1 MYLLI
6 SLNIIS
12 FTVKKL
18 SHMKESFFENRKA
31 IIVLIAG
38 CLVVLVSMGIR
49 QTWGLFYQFFDNDL
63 GINRTQFGLA
73 IGVQMLFWGITAP
86 LFGMIADKYGS
97 NRAAFAAFLFYIVG
111 SYIVINQPASNS
123 IFLVSMGV
131 IIGTALGGS
140 AVSVPVAAVGKFFSD
155 KNRTISVGIVTGSA
169 SIGFFVMPLF
179 TKFSNDAYGWQNTVQ
194 YFIYFLIFAGICS
207 LFLFKIDFVDT
218 TNNSFTRDQT
228 AWNAMKEAFK
238 HKGYMLLVA
247 GFVVCGFQITLVATH
262 IPGYIQQKGLPD
274 WTAAAILALIGFFNI
289 FGTIGM
295 GFLASKY
302 SKKILLSILYFS
314 RGVIL
319 VLFLFLPASTFTA
332 LSFGVLFGILWLA
345 TIPPTNGIVAQIFG
359 TKYLATL
366 FGIVFFSHQVGSF
379 LGAYLGGYFFD
390 TYGSYD
396 FAWYLSIVLSAFAG
410 FVHLPIDERPIMR
423 TA

>member
-1 MYLLI
+1 MQ
-6 SLNIIS
+6 
-12 FTVKKL
+12 KK
-18 SHMKESFFENRKA
+18 FFENKNA

-49 QTWGLFYQFFDNDL
+49 QTWGLFYQFFDTDL

-73 IGVQMLFWGITAP
+73 IGVQMLFWGISAP

-97 NRAAFAAFLFYIVG
+97 NRAAFTAFLFYIVG
-111 SYIVINQPASNS
+111 SYIVINQPESNS

-131 IIGTALGGS
+131 IIGTALGGT

-169 SIGFFVMPLF
+169 SIGFFIMPLF

-194 YFIYFLIFAGICS
+194 YFIYFLIFASICS
-207 LFLFKIDFVDT
+207 LFLFKKEYVDT

-228 AWNAMKEAFK
+228 AWNAIKEAFN
-238 HKGYMLLVA
+238 HRGYMLLVA
-247 GFVVCGFQITLVATH
+247 GFFVCGFQITLVATH
-262 IPGYIQQKGLPD
+262 IPGYIQQKGLPE

-319 VLFLFLPASTFTA
+319 ILFLFLPASTFTA

-396 FAWYLSIVLSAFAG
+396 YAWYLSIILSVFAG
-410 FVHLPIDERPIMR
+410 FVHLPIDERPVLR

>member
-1 MYLLI
+1 MQ
-6 SLNIIS
+6 
-12 FTVKKL
+12 KK
-18 SHMKESFFENRKA
+18 FFENKNA

-38 CLVVLVSMGIR
+38 CLVVLISMGIR
-49 QTWGLFYQFFDNDL
+49 QTWGLFYQFFDTDL

-73 IGVQMLFWGITAP
+73 IGVQMLFWGISAP

-97 NRAAFAAFLFYIVG
+97 NRAAFTAFLFYIVG
-111 SYIVINQPASNS
+111 SYIVINQPESNS

-131 IIGTALGGS
+131 IIGTALGGT

-169 SIGFFVMPLF
+169 SIGFFIMPLF

-194 YFIYFLIFAGICS
+194 YFIYFLIFASICS
-207 LFLFKIDFVDT
+207 LFLFKKEYVDT

-228 AWNAMKEAFK
+228 TSNAIKEAFK

-247 GFVVCGFQITLVATH
+247 GFFVCGFQITLVATH
-262 IPGYIQQKGLPD
+262 IPGYIQQKGLPE

-319 VLFLFLPASTFTA
+319 ILFLFLPASTFTA
-332 LSFGVLFGILWLA
+332 LAFGVLFGILWLA

-396 FAWYLSIVLSAFAG
+396 YAWYLSIILSVFAG
-410 FVHLPIDERPIMR
+410 FVHLPIDERPVLR

>member
-1 MYLLI
+1 
-6 SLNIIS
+6 
-12 FTVKKL
+12 
-18 SHMKESFFENRKA
+18 MKEKFFEDRKA

-38 CLVVLVSMGIR
+38 SIVVLVSMGIR
-49 QTWGLFYQFFDNDL
+49 QTWGLFYQFFDSDL

-97 NRAAFAAFLFYIVG
+97 NRAAFTAFLFYIIG

-131 IIGTALGGS
+131 IIGTALGGT

-169 SIGFFVMPLF
+169 SIGFFIMPLF
-179 TKFSNDAYGWQNTVQ
+179 TKLSNDAYGWQNTVQ
-194 YFIYFLIFAGICS
+194 FFIYFLIFAGIFS
-207 LFLFKIDFVDT
+207 LFLFKKDYVDT

-228 AWNAMKEAFK
+228 AWNAMKEAFQ

-247 GFVVCGFQITLVATH
+247 GFFVCGFQITLVATH

-319 VLFLFLPASTFTA
+319 VFFLFLPASIFTA
-332 LSFGVLFGILWLA
+332 LAFGVLFGILWLA

-390 TYGSYD
+390 VYGTYDY
-396 FAWYLSIVLSAFAG
+396 AWYLSIMLSVFAG
-410 FVHLPIDERPIMR
+410 FVHLPIDEKPILR